1 MSTQLHQGQPV
12 LAVGKPLDAA
22 KAVMIMIHGRGAS
35 AESILSLVPEIEEPD
50 FAFIAPQAAGGTW
63 YPYPFMEP
71 VERNEPYLSSALAV
85 ITGLVDQVL
94 GQGFVTQQIMLL
106 GFSQGACLVS
116 EWAVRNPKRYGAV
129 IALSGGLIGD
139 KLVQPLGSF
148 DDAIFFFGCSDTD
161 SHIPKSRVEESAAIV
176 KAMGGDVIKRLYP
189 KMGHTINHDE
199 TAFIHGVMTEV
210 VRGENR

>member
-1 MSTQLHQGQPV
+1 MSTPLHQGQPV

-139 KLVQPLGSF
+139 KLVQPPGSF

-161 SHIPKSRVEESAAIV
+161 SHIPKSRVEESAAVV